1 MVRMP
6 NDHELRRQQVALEL
20 EAASGDV
27 RRSLHAAT
35 RAQGIGFVT
44 SAIGLLVF
52 LAGMSLWEQGTH
64 RTPLAAT
71 LCLFSGCGLAA
82 FPIGVSAGWLA
93 HRMYYETRIPV
104 PIMAVTFALLI
115 DFSIFGWIIV
125 AM

>member
-1 MVRMP
+1 MSHDP
-6 NDHELRRQQVALEL
+6 ELRRQQVALEL

-52 LAGMSLWEQGTH
+52 LAGMSVWEQGTH

-93 HRMYYETRIPV
+93 HRMFYGTRIPV
-104 PIMAVTFALLI
+104 PIMAVTFALLV
-115 DFSIFGWIIV
+115 DFTIFGWIIV